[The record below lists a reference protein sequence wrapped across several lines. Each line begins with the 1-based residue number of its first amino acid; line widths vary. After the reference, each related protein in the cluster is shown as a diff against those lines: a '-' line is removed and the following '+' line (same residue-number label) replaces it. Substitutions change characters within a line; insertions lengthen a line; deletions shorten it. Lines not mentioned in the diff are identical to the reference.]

1 MRLIQFISVVK
12 YKYSCNGIR
21 FSICGAFLLPNGSGS
36 GKSVIVI
43 VAGMSSSVQIDNKR
57 KDILI
62 LSKGLTGGLDDGML
76 IAEKEY
82 PIY

>member
-12 YKYSCNGIR
+12 YKYSCNGIGFKIR
-21 FSICGAFLLPNGSGS
+21 GTFLLPNGSGF

-43 VAGMSSSVQIDNKR
+43 VAGMSSSVHIDNKK

-62 LSKGLTGGLDDGML
+62 LSKGLTDGLDDGML